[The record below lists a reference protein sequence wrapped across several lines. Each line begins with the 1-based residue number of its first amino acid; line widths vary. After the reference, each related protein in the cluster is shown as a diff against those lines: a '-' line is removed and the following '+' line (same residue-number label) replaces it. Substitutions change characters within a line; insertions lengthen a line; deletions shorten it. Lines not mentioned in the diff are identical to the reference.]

1 MLSIRFYP
9 VGRKHQRSYRIVV
22 DEKRSKLKG
31 KFIEDLGWYNPF
43 TKQYS
48 LKQDRLKFFLG
59 HGAQPSDTV
68 YNLLV
73 RAGVIKGKKRPVHKK
88 KKVKEETSKKEVKA
102 ESEKITESSQPTQET
117 KSEEVKEAT

>member
-1 MLSIRFYP
+1 
-9 VGRKHQRSYRIVV
+9 V

-88 KKVKEETSKKEVKA
+88 KKVKEEVKT
-102 ESEKITESSQPTQET
+102 ESEKNTESSQSTQEI